1 MGATTATTTITKT
14 ILSDVKQTQK
24 DKYAMYF
31 HIFEYQLLNSL
42 VGKLQS
48 LQPWKSRGEQ
58 VNSGE
63 NWISLGRGNRLD
75 NLWIDKWE
83 VETGGSNRRG
93 KEEEQ
98 EIKYQSGQLKVRL
111 I

>member
-1 MGATTATTTITKT
+1 
-14 ILSDVKQTQK
+14 
-24 DKYAMYF
+24 
-31 HIFEYQLLNSL
+31 
-42 VGKLQS
+42 
-48 LQPWKSRGEQ
+48 

-98 EIKYQSGQLKVRL
+98 EIKY
-111 I
+111 